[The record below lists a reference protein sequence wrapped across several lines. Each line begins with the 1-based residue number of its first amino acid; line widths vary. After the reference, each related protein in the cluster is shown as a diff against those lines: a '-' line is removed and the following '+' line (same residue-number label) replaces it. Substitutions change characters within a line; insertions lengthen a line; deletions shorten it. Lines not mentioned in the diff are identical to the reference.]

1 MNKKL
6 MTGMLAGIALTLGAG
21 AASAQTVLRYAE
33 YSSDR
38 GLRAE
43 QMQWFAE
50 QLNERTEGRVSIEF
64 FWGGSLLPAR
74 EILGGIST
82 GVVDM
87 GTIAGVYNPR
97 ELNELLVGDVPIRV
111 DDMWAASRAM
121 LDMASEEGS
130 ILDASFDEL
139 NIMFNAVYPV
149 GPTQLVCTG
158 DDIKSAADL
167 EGKRILTFGALTAP
181 LEKVGAKPVSITI
194 SEAFSGLSSG
204 LLDCTVMYTYAVTAY
219 RLHEVTGQLV
229 NINFI
234 SPVALGM
241 AVNQDSLA
249 RLSEEDQAT
258 FRELGVELTDRL
270 SQFVDKA
277 SADVQA
283 QVAEG
288 VDGHTLVVNEFT
300 TEDSQKLWDAGAP
313 DVQKWVDESAGFG
326 FDGAALRDTFLE
338 RVEAYEAEKDD
349 KGYPWER

>member
-1 MNKKL
+1 MNKR
-6 MTGMLAGIALTLGAG
+6 MTAALAAIALTLGAG

-50 QLNERTEGRVSIEF
+50 QLKERTEGRVSIEF
-64 FWGGSLLPAR
+64 FWGGGLLPAR

-87 GTIAGVYNPR
+87 GTIAGVYNSR

-111 DDMWAASRAM
+111 DDMWSAARAM

-158 DDIKSAADL
+158 DDIKTVKDL

-181 LEKVGAKPVSITI
+181 LEKVGAKPVSITL

-204 LLDCTVMYTYAVTAY
+204 LLDCTVIYTYALPVY

-270 SQFVDKA
+270 SERVDQA

-283 QVAEG
+283 QLQEG
-288 VDGHTLVVNEFT
+288 LDGRKLVVNEFSS
-300 TEDSQKLWDAGAP
+300 EDSQKLWDEGAP
-313 DVQKWVDESAGFG
+313 DVQKWVDDSKGYG

-338 RVEAYEAEKDD
+338 RVKVYEAEKDA